1 MIIVAG
7 WLDFADGEATPY
19 LAMRQSAIEATLEE
33 PGCLEYTFTADPVRT
48 GRVHLFERWATQ
60 EDLDVHQQLL
70 RSRQSGPP
78 AFTPTARDVT
88 IYEATPLT
96 KFP

>member
-7 WLDFADGEATPY
+7 WIDFAEGDAAPY
-19 LAMRQSAIEATLEE
+19 LEMRQAAIEATLEE
-33 PGCLEYTFTADPVRT
+33 PGCVEYTFTADPVKT
-48 GRVHLFERWATQ
+48 GRVHLFERWETQ
-60 EDLDVHQQLL
+60 HDLDVHQELL
-70 RSRQSGPP
+70 RSRQPGGSP
-78 AFTPTARDVT
+78 FTPTGRDVT